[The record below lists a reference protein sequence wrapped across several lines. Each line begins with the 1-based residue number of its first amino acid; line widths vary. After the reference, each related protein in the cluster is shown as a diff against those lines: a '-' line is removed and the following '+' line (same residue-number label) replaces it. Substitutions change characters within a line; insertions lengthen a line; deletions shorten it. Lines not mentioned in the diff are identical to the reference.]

1 MICGSYCKINEIF
14 IICIIAHLCTLAL
27 LSLNMIQLITALPF
41 DLSALTSLKKDW
53 NRFQDGLVTLNEIPD
68 AVRDVFECE
77 AEVIPQECEFE
88 EGDSENKEDDTSA
101 LVPSGKGKLILT
113 ARY

>member
-1 MICGSYCKINEIF
+1 
-14 IICIIAHLCTLAL
+14 
-27 LSLNMIQLITALPF
+27 MIQLITALPF
-41 DLSALTSLKKDW
+41 DLFALTSLKKDW
-53 NRFQDGLVTLNEIPD
+53 SRFQDGLEALNEVPD

-77 AEVIPQECEFE
+77 AEVIPQVCETD
-88 EGDSENKEDDTSA
+88 EGESEDKEDREDDTSA